1 MAREIQT
8 KFLTVDLVNPV
19 QFDLVAGED
28 KGIENNIE
36 ILAVYFKAVSNIS
49 ETITVTR
56 IGNGSTATFTFLL
69 SSDTLSSAKTVVYTP
84 GEGKIFLK
92 RGDTLRVA
100 VTSSTATGNG
110 SIEIQYRE
118 SV

>member
-1 MAREIQT
+1 MSREIQT
-8 KFLTVDLVNPV
+8 KFLTVDLATPV
-19 QFDLVAGED
+19 EFDLVAGED

-36 ILAVYFKAVSNIS
+36 ILAVYFKAVSNIT
-49 ETITVTR
+49 ETITVSR
-56 IGNGSTATFTFLL
+56 IGNGSTAVFTYLL
-69 SSDTLSSAKTVVYTP
+69 NSDSLTTAQIAVYTP

-100 VTSSTATGNG
+100 VTSATATGNG